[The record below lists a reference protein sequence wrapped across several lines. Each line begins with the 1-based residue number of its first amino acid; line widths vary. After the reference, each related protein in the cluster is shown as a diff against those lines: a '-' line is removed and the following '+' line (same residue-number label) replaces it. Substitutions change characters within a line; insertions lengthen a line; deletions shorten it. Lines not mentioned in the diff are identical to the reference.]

1 LHFIVTFWQQ
11 DGGNASETAL
21 DANIQ
26 DSGARPA
33 GLWAGRQLALV
44 VPTLNESANIP
55 VLVGLL
61 DRVLTGISWEI
72 LFVDD
77 DSRDGTAEVARRLAQ
92 TDPRVR
98 CIQRIGRRGL
108 SSACIEGILATS
120 APVVA
125 VMDADLQHDESL
137 LPRMYAALNEEGL
150 DIVVASRYV
159 AGGSIGALS
168 GSRAAISG
176 LATKLSRLIVK
187 SDLADPMSGFFMLR
201 RDVFDSAVRN
211 LSGQG
216 FKILL
221 DLFASSPR
229 PLRFREMA
237 FTFRARQFGESKL
250 DSMVAWEYLMLIAD
264 KLVGHVIPVR
274 FVLFAL
280 IGGIGVGVNL
290 LVLRAFLGIGF
301 RFETSETAGTLAAM
315 VCNFMLNNQLTYR
328 DRRLK
333 GWRLGR
339 GLVTFCVGCSIGA
352 VANIGIAGQIF
363 GEGRSWWLAGLA
375 GAVIGAVWNYAIAST
390 YTWGRAR

>member
-1 LHFIVTFWQQ
+1 
-11 DGGNASETAL
+11 L
-21 DANIQ
+21 DATPL
-26 DSGARPA
+26 DSGTTPVS
-33 GLWAGRQLALV
+33 GWASRQLAVV
-44 VPTLNESANIP
+44 VPTLNESANVP

-61 DRVLTGISWEI
+61 HQVLVGIEWEI
-72 LFVDD
+72 VFVDD
-77 DSRDGTAEVARRLAQ
+77 DSRDGTADVARRLAQ

-98 CIQRIGRRGL
+98 CMQRIGRRGL
-108 SSACIEGILATS
+108 ASACIEGILATS

-125 VMDADLQHDESL
+125 VMDADLQHDETL
-137 LPRMYAALNEEGL
+137 LPRMYAALVEGDL

-159 AGGSIGALS
+159 AGGSLGALTET
-168 GSRAAISG
+168 RAAISG
-176 LATKLSRLIVK
+176 FATKLSRLIVK

-201 RDVFDSAVRN
+201 RAAFDAAVRN

-229 PLRFREMA
+229 PLRFREIA
-237 FTFRARQFGESKL
+237 FTFRERRFGESKL

-264 KLVGHVIPVR
+264 KLIGHIIPVR

-290 LVLRAFLGIGF
+290 AVLRTGLGLGF
-301 RFETSETAGTLAAM
+301 GFGSGETVATIAAM

-333 GWRLGR
+333 RWKLVR

-352 VANIGIAGQIF
+352 VANIGIAAEVFGRGQ
-363 GEGRSWWLAGLA
+363 SWWLAGLA
-375 GAVIGAVWNYAIAST
+375 GALIGAVWNYAIAST
-390 YTWGRAR
+390 YTWGRAK

>member
-1 LHFIVTFWQQ
+1 
-11 DGGNASETAL
+11 L
-21 DANIQ
+21 DATPL
-26 DSGARPA
+26 DSGTTPVS
-33 GLWAGRQLALV
+33 GWASRQLAVV
-44 VPTLNESANIP
+44 VPTLNESANVP

-61 DRVLTGISWEI
+61 HQVLVGIEWEI
-72 LFVDD
+72 VFVDD
-77 DSRDGTAEVARRLAQ
+77 DSRDGTADVARRLAQ

-98 CIQRIGRRGL
+98 CMQRIGRRGL
-108 SSACIEGILATS
+108 ASACIEGILATS

-125 VMDADLQHDESL
+125 VMDADLQHDETL
-137 LPRMYAALNEEGL
+137 LPRMYAALVEGDL

-159 AGGSIGALS
+159 AGGSLGALTET
-168 GSRAAISG
+168 RAAISG
-176 LATKLSRLIVK
+176 FATKLSRLIVK

-201 RDVFDSAVRN
+201 RAAFDAAVRN

-229 PLRFREMA
+229 PLRFREIA
-237 FTFRARQFGESKL
+237 FTFRERRFGESKL

-264 KLVGHVIPVR
+264 KLIGHIIPVR

-290 LVLRAFLGIGF
+290 AVLRAGLGLGF
-301 RFETSETAGTLAAM
+301 GFGSGETVATIAAM

-333 GWRLGR
+333 RWKLVR

-352 VANIGIAGQIF
+352 VANIGIAAEVFGRGQ
-363 GEGRSWWLAGLA
+363 SWWLAGLA
-375 GAVIGAVWNYAIAST
+375 GALIGAVWNYAIAST
-390 YTWGRAR
+390 YTWGRAK

>member
-1 LHFIVTFWQQ
+1 MDVTPA
-11 DGGNASETAL
+11 DTTAVP
-21 DANIQ
+21 
-26 DSGARPA
+26 GHV
-33 GLWAGRQLALV
+33 WAARQLAVV
-44 VPTLNESANIP
+44 VPTLNESANVP

-61 DRVLTGISWEI
+61 HEVLAGIEWEV

-77 DSRDGTAEVARRLAQ
+77 DSRDGTADVARQLAQ

-98 CIQRIGRRGL
+98 CLQRIGRRGL

-125 VMDADLQHDESL
+125 VMDADLQHDETL
-137 LPRMYAALNEEGL
+137 LPQMYAALTGGDL

-159 AGGSIGALS
+159 PGGGTGEWDAK
-168 GSRAAISG
+168 RVAISG
-176 LATKLSRLIVK
+176 FATKLSRLIVK

-201 RDVFDSAVRN
+201 REAFVGAVRH

-221 DLFASSPR
+221 DIFASSPR
-229 PLRFREMA
+229 PLKFRELA
-237 FTFRARQFGESKL
+237 FTFRARKFGESKL

-280 IGGIGVGVNL
+280 IGGVGVFVNL
-290 LVLRAFLGIGF
+290 LVLRIFLGLHASF
-301 RFETSETAGTLAAM
+301 ATSEIIATVAAM
-315 VCNFMLNNQLTYR
+315 VCNFLLNNQLTYR

-333 GWRLGR
+333 GARLAR

-352 VANIGIAGQIF
+352 VANVGIAGQIF
-363 GEGRSWWLAGLA
+363 GQGSSWWLAGLA
-375 GAVIGAVWNYAIAST
+375 GALIGAVWNYAIAST
-390 YTWGRAR
+390 YTWGRAK

>member
-1 LHFIVTFWQQ
+1 M
-11 DGGNASETAL
+11 
-21 DANIQ
+21 DATPL
-26 DSGARPA
+26 DSGTTPVS
-33 GLWAGRQLALV
+33 GWASRQLAVV
-44 VPTLNESANIP
+44 VPTLNESANVP

-61 DRVLTGISWEI
+61 HQVLVGIEWEI
-72 LFVDD
+72 VFVDD
-77 DSRDGTAEVARRLAQ
+77 DSRDGTADVARRLAQ

-98 CIQRIGRRGL
+98 CMQRIGRRGL
-108 SSACIEGILATS
+108 ASACIEGILATS

-125 VMDADLQHDESL
+125 VMDADLQHDETL
-137 LPRMYAALNEEGL
+137 LPRMYAALVEGDL

-159 AGGSIGALS
+159 AGGSLGALTET
-168 GSRAAISG
+168 RAAISG
-176 LATKLSRLIVK
+176 FATKLSRLIVK

-201 RDVFDSAVRN
+201 RAAFDAAVRN

-229 PLRFREMA
+229 PLRFREIA
-237 FTFRARQFGESKL
+237 FTFRERRFGESKL

-264 KLVGHVIPVR
+264 KLIGHIIPVR

-290 LVLRAFLGIGF
+290 AVLRTGLGLGF
-301 RFETSETAGTLAAM
+301 GFGSGETVATIAAM

-333 GWRLGR
+333 RWKLVR

-352 VANIGIAGQIF
+352 VANIGIAAEVFGRGQ
-363 GEGRSWWLAGLA
+363 SWWLAGLA
-375 GAVIGAVWNYAIAST
+375 GALIGAVWNYAIAST
-390 YTWGRAR
+390 YTWGRAK